1 MLLEFVKDV
10 TCSDTGS
17 KSDEWVQLRANYAV
31 QITRSLV
38 VTCYQISGGQV
49 EEGGRCPRRV
59 AARLILCSGR
69 CLAAVV
75 ALSEA
80 SGWRLLGGTLLA
92 DVLETMRLDMTPL
105 VHSWKLPVNDDDD
118 AAAAGDV
125 AAYLGLCSQVC
136 DAASSFITSSSSA
149 TTKKGGAAPAAPAA
163 SHARAVLKLQVIII
177 SKHHAPHSKQTAA
190 AFTALTVSNAPP
202 LPPTAV
208 ASLRHLLTPSP
219 AAPSQRNR
227 RHFSN
232 TRHLLRPPPFP
243 QHVVPQC
250 IRFFAL
256 CKKVLQ
262 LRGGGGFGTSQ
273 ATEAYGNGAIGFWRQ
288 CSG

>member
-1 MLLEFVKDV
+1 MLLEFVRDV

-17 KSDEWVQLRANYAV
+17 KSDEWVQLRANHAV

-38 VTCYQISGGQV
+38 ATCYQISGVEV

-80 SGWRLLGGTLLA
+80 SGWRLLGSTLLA
-92 DVLETMRLDMTPL
+92 DVLETMRLGMTPL

-136 DAASSFITSSSSA
+136 DAASSFITSSSA
-149 TTKKGGAAPAAPAA
+149 TTKRGGAAPAAPAA
-163 SHARAVLKLQVIII
+163 SHARAVLKLQVINI
-177 SKHHAPHSKQTAA
+177 SEHHAPHSKPTAA
-190 AFTALTVSNAPP
+190 AITALTISNAPP

-208 ASLRHLLTPSP
+208 ASPHHLLTPP
-219 AAPSQRNR
+219 RAAPCQRNR

-232 TRHLLRPPPFP
+232 TRHLLRPPPPP
-243 QHVVPQC
+243 QHLVHQC
-250 IRFFAL
+250 PRVFA
-256 CKKVLQ
+256 LQ
-262 LRGGGGFGTSQ
+262 LRGGFGTSQ

-288 CSG
+288 